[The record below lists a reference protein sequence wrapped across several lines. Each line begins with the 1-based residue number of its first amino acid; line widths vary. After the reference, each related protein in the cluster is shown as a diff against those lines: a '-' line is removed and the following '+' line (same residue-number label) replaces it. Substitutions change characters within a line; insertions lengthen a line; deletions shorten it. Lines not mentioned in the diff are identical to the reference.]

1 MNDSSNQNIVLL
13 LRCIKKILAK
23 ELINIK
29 KRYEIMNKIFKG
41 LAVASLITLPVLAD
55 HTNKTFLMPRP
66 TGVDLPME
74 YNTWEELVNRKTNKD
89 KFGGHLQVVGF
100 YYGSSNDGETGK
112 YFGVHNKSSFVATT
126 ETAGTGAS
134 NVKTDVD
141 LKYFLHDWNDE
152 LYGKT
157 DHASSANISLDPEH
171 DAYGALFNYYQNLD
185 CLLKGLFLKANL
197 PVVCVENDARLRI
210 SNPTLGTATAGTVP
224 AATLKSNLEKFFS
237 GDFETTAGENQQVK
251 LNHALYRGR
260 QSETGVADIDLAL
273 GYKFLNKENYYASL
287 ALAITIP
294 TGNDADGVYMFE
306 PIVGNGQHFGLG
318 GNLEGMVRVWGDC
331 DQNIKLHLKVNYR
344 YLFESHE
351 HRTLGIKKD
360 DGTVRDWG
368 HYYLLSPTTGAAP
381 KTGALVPAANKTT
394 LNTDVTPGSQLDGIL
409 GFAYNNGGFT
419 FDLGYNLYVRE
430 AEDVH
435 LKDTFEKDAWGLA
448 ARTPKTAT
456 ANVIETGTTAPL
468 TNNSLVLAVA
478 ETPSQATH
486 AIYGGFGY
494 IFKEWEYPLQLR
506 LGGKYEWPGENSA
519 IEKWTIHGGIGIGF

>member
-1 MNDSSNQNIVLL
+1 
-13 LRCIKKILAK
+13 
-23 ELINIK
+23 
-29 KRYEIMNKIFKG
+29 MNKIFKG
-41 LAVASLITLPVLAD
+41 LLATTIAFSPMLAD

-74 YNTWEELVNRKTNKD
+74 YNTWEELVNRKSHDD

-100 YYGSSNDGETGK
+100 YYGSSNDGEIGK
-112 YFGVHNKSSFVATT
+112 YFGIKNKSSFDL
-126 ETAGTGAS
+126 TAGEATANES
-134 NVKTDVD
+134 AVTNDVD
-141 LKYFLHDWNDE
+141 LLYFLHDQ
-152 LYGKT
+152 
-157 DHASSANISLDPEH
+157 ANAGYTVDTKATISLDPEH
-171 DAYGALFNYYQNLD
+171 DAYGARFDYYQNLD

-197 PVVCVENDARLRI
+197 PVVCVENDAKL
-210 SNPTLGTATAGTVP
+210 SVNNPTLPTAAGNITADQ
-224 AATLKSNLEKFFS
+224 LKTNLINFFR
-237 GDFETTAGENQQVK
+237 GDAVTPSTTNPTYNAQDK
-251 LNHALYRGR
+251 LTNALYKGR
-260 QSETGVADIDLAL
+260 QSETGVADIDVAL

-318 GNLEGMVRVWGDC
+318 GNFEGMVKVWGDC

-344 YLFESHE
+344 YLFEHSE
-351 HRTLGIKKD
+351 HRTLGIKNTA
-360 DGTVRDWG
+360 GTVRNWG
-368 HYYLLSPTTGAAP
+368 HYYLLAP
-381 KTGALVPAANKTT
+381 CNTAGTATVAGNFIPAANKTT
-394 LNTDVTPGSQLDGIL
+394 LNVDVTPGSQLDGIL

-435 LKDTFEKDAWGLA
+435 LKDTIATPFALA
-448 ARTPKTAT
+448 GRNARADGTTLT
-456 ANVIETGTTAPL
+456 VDTGTKAPL
-468 TNNSLVLAVA
+468 NNDSLVLAVA

-486 AIYGGFGY
+486 SIYGGFGY

-506 LGGKYEWPGENSA
+506 IGGKYEWPGENSA